1 MSDGHPVRRAAQKIV
16 ACLGAVLSAAVLLPM
31 VAAPAAAADPCPDVE
46 VVFARGT
53 AEPSG
58 VGRVGQAFIDALN
71 GQLGGRNVGVYA
83 VNYPASYNFLNTATG
98 ATDATGHISWMA
110 QVCPSTAIVL
120 GGFSQGAAVVS
131 MLIGVPP
138 VWNRL
143 GNIGS
148 APPLPAD
155 LAGNVAAVVA
165 FGNPAA
171 RFGNP
176 ANTAPPPFGARA
188 IDLCADGDPVC
199 SQGRSRQAHSDY
211 ESGPLPA
218 QAAGFVAGLL

>member
-1 MSDGHPVRRAAQKIV
+1 MSHGHPIRRAARKIV
-16 ACLGAVLSAAVLLPM
+16 AGISTVLGVAVLPM
-31 VAAPAAAADPCPDVE
+31 VAAPSAVADPCPDVE

-53 AEPSG
+53 AEPPG
-58 VGRVGQAFIDALN
+58 VGRVGQAFIDSLN
-71 GQLGGRNVGVYA
+71 SQLGGRNVGVYA
-83 VNYPASYNFLNTATG
+83 VSYPASYNFLNTAAG
-98 ATDATGHISWMA
+98 ATDATGHIAWMA
-110 QVCPSTAIVL
+110 QQCPSTPIVL

-188 IDLCADGDPVC
+188 IDLCADGDPIC
-199 SQGRSRQAHSDY
+199 SQGRDRQAHSDY